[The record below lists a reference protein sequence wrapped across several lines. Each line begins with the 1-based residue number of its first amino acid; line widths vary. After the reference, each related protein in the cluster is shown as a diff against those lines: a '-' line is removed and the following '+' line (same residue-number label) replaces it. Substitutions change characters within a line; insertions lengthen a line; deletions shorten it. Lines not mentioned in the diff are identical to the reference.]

1 MLTLPHRQTTAA
13 DPTPTDPTP
22 TDPTPTDPTPTA
34 TPTHT
39 RARPFR
45 RTLTAAEAFVA
56 LGALMGTVMLVAG
69 VNTPPLS
76 AIDALGLES
85 WVLPGLWLLVSVAV
99 PSAIAAW
106 LAFRG
111 SRHAPRAV
119 LVASVLLIV
128 ELAVQLPFLGFS
140 LFQLVFAALA
150 VVLAVV
156 ALTARDSGGW
166 GSMGA

>member
-1 MLTLPHRQTTAA
+1 VIAMLTLPHRQIPSA
-13 DPTPTDPTP
+13 DPTPTSASTQTP
-22 TDPTPTDPTPTA
+22 T
-34 TPTHT
+34 
-39 RARPFR
+39 RPFR
-45 RTLTAAEAFVA
+45 WTMAVAEAFVA

-76 AIDALGLES
+76 AIDAIGLES
-85 WVLPGLWLLVSVAV
+85 WVLPGLWLLVSVAA
-99 PSAIAAW
+99 PSATAAW

-119 LVASVLLIV
+119 LVASALLLV
-128 ELAVQLPFLGFS
+128 ELAVQVPFLGFS

-166 GSMGA
+166 GSAA

>member
-1 MLTLPHRQTTAA
+1 MLTLPHRQRTAA
-13 DPTPTDPTP
+13 EHTPAPPPTPAHTAAPSAAPT
-22 TDPTPTDPTPTA
+22 
-34 TPTHT
+34 
-39 RARPFR
+39 RPFR
-45 RTLTAAEAFVA
+45 WTMAAAEAFVA

-76 AIDALGLES
+76 AIDEIGLES
-85 WVLPGLWLLVSVAV
+85 WVLPGVWLFVSVAV
-99 PSAIAAW
+99 PSATAAW

-111 SRHAPRAV
+111 SRHAPTAV
-119 LVASVLLIV
+119 LVASALLIV

-166 GSMGA
+166 DSGGWGSMEA